1 MRPQQLEAALAEL
14 QAGHSLRQRVALQT
28 PQGPH
33 IRIDGRDYLAFASND
48 YLGLANHPA
57 LREAMQQA
65 ISDWGVGA
73 GASAL
78 VAGHFAI
85 QQQAED
91 ALAEFVGCEAALL
104 FGSGFAA
111 NLGVISSLMSRGDEI
126 FADRLCHA
134 SLNDGCVLSRAT
146 LKRFRHNDLLHL
158 ENLLQQSE
166 ARTRM
171 IVVDAVYSMDGDE
184 APLPALLALAERYDA
199 WLMIDDAHGFGILG
213 EGAGVLQEFA
223 LRQPRVIYMGT
234 LGKAAGV
241 AGAFVGG
248 TRLLIDW
255 LVNRARSYIYTT
267 AHPPAQAAAILA
279 ALPIIRNEK
288 WRRNLIESHIYRLR
302 SALSD
307 SACSLITSRTPIQAI
322 IIGDNEATVRVA
334 GALREEG
341 IWVPAIR
348 PPTVPAGTARLRV
361 SLSAAHSEQ
370 DMDRLLE
377 ALPRLLR

>member
-111 NLGVISSLMSRGDEI
+111 NLGVISSLMGRGDEI

-241 AGAFVGG
+241 AGAFVAC

>member
-14 QAGHSLRQRVALQT
+14 RAGHSLRQRVALQT

-33 IRIDGRDYLAFASND
+33 IRIDGHDYLAFASND

-111 NLGVISSLMSRGDEI
+111 NLGVISSLMGRGDEI

-241 AGAFVGG
+241 AGAFVAG